1 MMLKLPDKIYIS
13 SANVD
18 MRKSI
23 DGLVSIVEW
32 KFNLT
37 STDNAMFVFHNKY
50 CDKIKIL
57 YWNKEGFCLLYKR
70 IEKGKFKF
78 PYKIESPTY
87 SINEEQLLW
96 LLHGLKIEDVEHYI
110 AIKNE

>member
-23 DGLVSIVEW
+23 DGLVSIVEG
-32 KFNLT
+32 KFNLVA
-37 STDNAMFVFHNKY
+37 TDNAMFVFHNKY

-57 YWNKEGFCLLYKR
+57 YWNSEGYCLLYKR
-70 IEKGKFKF
+70 MEKGKFQF
-78 PYKIESPTY
+78 PCKIENPTY
-87 SINEEQLLW
+87 SVSEEQLLW
-96 LLHGLKIEDVEHYI
+96 LLHGLKIEDIEHY
-110 AIKNE
+110 KNIVS